1 MIQNGKGFFVDLYN
15 KSKNVVNSLREGKYI
30 SRYLNK
36 ASIVASPFNPAV
48 SGFLSTAGGIA
59 D

>member
-1 MIQNGKGFFVDLYN
+1 MIQNGKGFFGDLYN

-48 SGFLSTAGGIA
+48 SGFLSTAGV
-59 D
+59 